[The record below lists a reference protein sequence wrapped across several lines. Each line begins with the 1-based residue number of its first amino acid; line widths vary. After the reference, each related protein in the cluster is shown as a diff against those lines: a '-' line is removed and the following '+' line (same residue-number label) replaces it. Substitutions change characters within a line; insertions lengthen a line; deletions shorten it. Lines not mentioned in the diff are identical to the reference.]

1 MNKQQY
7 RRQYLKAEPD
17 QLRSERIRKRVTAL
31 ITGITMALP
40 DGKKVKASML
50 SDAYSELYFQGIK
63 CWRIKGYIE
72 GYKKGF
78 SEALALVAQ
87 NEIDLQKVAAD
98 NLRKVSS

>member
-1 MNKQQY
+1 MNRQQY

-17 QLRSERIRKRVTAL
+17 QLRSERIRKRVTSL
-31 ITGITMALP
+31 ITSITRVLP
-40 DGKKVKASML
+40 DDKKVKASRL
-50 SDAYSELYFQGIK
+50 SDAYSELYYQGIK
-63 CWRIKGYIE
+63 SWRIKGYIE

-98 NLRKVSS
+98 NVKKRSC

>member
-7 RRQYLKAEPD
+7 RRQYLKDEPD

-31 ITGITMALP
+31 ITGITRALAN
-40 DGKKVKASML
+40 DKKVKAGML
-50 SDAYSELYFQGIK
+50 SDAYSELYFHGIK
-63 CWRIKGYIE
+63 SWRIKGYIE

-98 NLRKVSS
+98 NIKKRSC